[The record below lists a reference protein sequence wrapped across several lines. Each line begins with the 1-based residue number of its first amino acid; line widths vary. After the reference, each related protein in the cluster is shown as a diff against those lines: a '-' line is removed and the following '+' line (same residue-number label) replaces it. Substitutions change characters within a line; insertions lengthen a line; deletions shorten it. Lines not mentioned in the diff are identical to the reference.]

1 MKSKENIKKLLDK
14 YEANEGDI
22 DADNHK
28 EEPEI
33 QESKQELKLF
43 ESKTDKEEKVIRLDL
58 KDRRL
63 LYELDKNCRQ
73 SNSEIGKKIR
83 LNKNTVNYNVKRLE
97 QEGAILGYYTV
108 IDNSKLG
115 YFSFRVYANF
125 FNTKPEQE
133 NELIN
138 WLINNNRIGVVAR
151 IESIYDFV
159 VMMWV
164 KDVYEFDKFWLEFKK
179 KFRAYFWNE
188 RVDVF
193 TSVYHF
199 KRKYLLEE
207 DMFESYEFIGENK
220 KAEHDELD
228 IKILRL
234 LSKNARM
241 PLIEISSKLKIP
253 ERTVAFR
260 IKRMEKNKIIQGY
273 RVNIDLEKIGYE
285 YYKINMVLNDF
296 QDYDRLFEFSSNH
309 PNIVYFDRTITDLD
323 FEIDV
328 EVKNRHELLKLLEQ
342 IKANFSIRSTEI
354 LSLKHY
360 YKLELIP

>member
-1 MKSKENIKKLLDK
+1 MEENKESREIK
-14 YEANEGDI
+14 
-22 DADNHK
+22 
-28 EEPEI
+28 EI
-33 QESKQELKLF
+33 
-43 ESKTDKEEKVIRLDL
+43 KVIKLDL
-58 KDRRL
+58 KDRKL

-83 LNKNTVNYNVKRLE
+83 LNKNTVNYNIKRLE
-97 QEGAILGYYTV
+97 QGEAILGYYTV

-115 YFSFRVYANF
+115 YFSFRIYANF

-133 NELIN
+133 NEMIN
-138 WLINNNRIGVVAR
+138 WLINDNRIGVVAR

-159 VMMWV
+159 VMIWV

-193 TSVYHF
+193 PSVYHF
-199 KRKYLLEE
+199 KRKYLLEDE
-207 DMFESYEFIGENK
+207 RFEGYEFVGENK
-220 KAEHDELD
+220 KIEHDETDL
-228 IKILRL
+228 KILRL

-260 IKRMEKNKIIQGY
+260 IKKMEKNKIIQGY
-273 RVNIDLEKIGYE
+273 RVNINLEKIGYE
-285 YYKINMVLNDF
+285 YYKINMILNNF
-296 QDYDRLFEFSSNH
+296 ENYDKLLEFSNSN
-309 PNIVYFDRTITDLD
+309 PNIIYLDRTVTDLD

-328 EVKNRHELLKLLEQ
+328 EVKNRQELLKLLEE

-354 LSLKHY
+354 LSFKRY
-360 YKLELIP
+360 YKLELLP

>member
-1 MKSKENIKKLLDK
+1 MEENKESREIK
-14 YEANEGDI
+14 
-22 DADNHK
+22 
-28 EEPEI
+28 
-33 QESKQELKLF
+33 
-43 ESKTDKEEKVIRLDL
+43 LDL
-58 KDRRL
+58 KDRKL

-83 LNKNTVNYNVKRLE
+83 LNKNTVNYNIKRLE

-115 YFSFRVYANF
+115 YFSFRIYANF

-133 NELIN
+133 NDMIS
-138 WLINNNRIGVVAR
+138 WLINDNRIGVVAR

-159 VMMWV
+159 IMIWV

-193 TSVYHF
+193 PSVYHF
-199 KRKYLLEE
+199 KRKYLLGEE
-207 DMFESYEFIGENK
+207 RFEEYEFVGENK
-220 KAEHDELD
+220 KIEHDETDL
-228 IKILRL
+228 KILRL
-234 LSKNARM
+234 LAKNARM

-260 IKRMEKNKIIQGY
+260 IKKMEKNKIIQGY
-273 RVNIDLEKIGYE
+273 RVNINLERIGYE
-285 YYKINMVLNDF
+285 YYKINMVLNNF
-296 QDYDRLFEFSSNH
+296 ENYDKLLEFSNSN
-309 PNIVYFDRTITDLD
+309 PNIIYLDRTLTDLD

-328 EVKNRHELLKLLEQ
+328 EVKNRQELLKLLEE

-354 LSLKHY
+354 LSFKHY
-360 YKLELIP
+360 YKLELMP